1 MATKYSNTNAN
12 IYPKNNYY
20 LLSSW
25 NYGSYSPSNPF
36 YKSHFNSKKENLNTN
51 PNTLFNKKTFPRSTT
66 TTQLTS
72 ANTPY
77 RPSTKRRLKE
87 EERIVTNELLDCF
100 NHYNKMQKHL
110 KKGTFRPKSVNRII
124 NSKIIKDNC
133 NESKNLDK
141 NIKKL
146 SDTSEY
152 KYKLTFTEWISVKNK
167 QREIFNN
174 IVKKQKEK
182 EEILEEANKKI
193 DIKYQEVKEQ
203 KFKEWIKR
211 KNSEILKKKKKDK
224 IKEIEKEEL
233 KKQKEEKKEE
243 IMNNWFKIQ
252 AEKMEKEIFEK
263 KQKEERKE
271 EIMNNWFKIQARK
284 MEKELL
290 EKREKI
296 LMEKEKANLK
306 KIEKQQKQMLN
317 KKAFK
322 EWKERKEKEIKKRKI
337 EEKKKK
343 QREEEKKKRDLLK
356 KRVKSF
362 TIGPYTDAAAL
373 KEVQNYLVENNL
385 NKEEEDMYFQNNSEF

>member
-167 QREIFNN
+167 QIEIFNN

-182 EEILEEANKKI
+182 EEILEEANKKNR
-193 DIKYQEVKEQ
+193 Y
-203 KFKEWIKR
+203 
-211 KNSEILKKKKKDK
+211 
-224 IKEIEKEEL
+224 
-233 KKQKEEKKEE
+233 
-243 IMNNWFKIQ
+243 
-252 AEKMEKEIFEK
+252 
-263 KQKEERKE
+263 
-271 EIMNNWFKIQARK
+271 
-284 MEKELL
+284 
-290 EKREKI
+290 
-296 LMEKEKANLK
+296 
-306 KIEKQQKQMLN
+306 
-317 KKAFK
+317 
-322 EWKERKEKEIKKRKI
+322 
-337 EEKKKK
+337 
-343 QREEEKKKRDLLK
+343 
-356 KRVKSF
+356 
-362 TIGPYTDAAAL
+362 
-373 KEVQNYLVENNL
+373 
-385 NKEEEDMYFQNNSEF
+385 

>member
-1 MATKYSNTNAN
+1 MEAKYSYTNGN

-36 YKSHFNSKKENLNTN
+36 YKSYFNSKKKNLNTN
-51 PNTLFNKKTFPRSTT
+51 PDILFNKKTFPRSTT
-66 TTQLTS
+66 TSQLTT

-77 RPSTKRRLKE
+77 CPSTKRYLKE

-124 NSKIIKDNC
+124 NSKIIKDSG

-182 EEILEEANKKI
+182 EDILEEANKKI

-243 IMNNWFKIQ
+243 IMNNWFKTQ
-252 AEKMEKEIFEK
+252 AEKMEKEIF
-263 KQKEERKE
+263 
-271 EIMNNWFKIQARK
+271 
-284 MEKELL
+284 
-290 EKREKI
+290 
-296 LMEKEKANLK
+296 
-306 KIEKQQKQMLN
+306 
-317 KKAFK
+317 
-322 EWKERKEKEIKKRKI
+322 
-337 EEKKKK
+337 
-343 QREEEKKKRDLLK
+343 
-356 KRVKSF
+356 
-362 TIGPYTDAAAL
+362 
-373 KEVQNYLVENNL
+373 
-385 NKEEEDMYFQNNSEF
+385 

>member
-1 MATKYSNTNAN
+1 MATKYSYTNGN

-36 YKSHFNSKKENLNTN
+36 YKSHFNSKKTNLNTN
-51 PNTLFNKKTFPRSTT
+51 PNILFNKKTFPRSTT
-66 TTQLTS
+66 TTQLTT

-77 RPSTKRRLKE
+77 CPSTKRHLKE

-124 NSKIIKDNC
+124 NSKIIKDSC

-263 KQKEERKE
+263 KQKKYKE
-271 EIMNNWFKIQARK
+271 H
-284 MEKELL
+284 EKEY
-290 EKREKI
+290 
-296 LMEKEKANLK
+296 LK
-306 KIEKQQKQMLN
+306 KIEKQQKEILN

-322 EWKERKEKEIKKRKI
+322 EWTKKKERELKQKKFEEKKQKEKEEQKRK
-337 EEKKKK
+337 
-343 QREEEKKKRDLLK
+343 RDYLK

-385 NKEEEDMYFQNNSEF
+385 NKEEDEYIQDISEYESRQ